1 MPLSWS
7 KLDRIQTWIDG
18 NGPSRWPD
26 ALPGAELELAQG
38 RLALATQESNS
49 LPESIINARLDRAE
63 SGFERVLSHSST
75 SSVQRRE
82 ASSGLTEVR
91 SRRRGEGVVVPSGG
105 IIPRSSWGARSPN
118 TASLSAN
125 RQAWKRITIHHSSTS
140 VPGSDLGS
148 SARAIQKIQKE
159 HMARPAAPG
168 SRQKWGDI
176 GYHFLIDESGRVFQG
191 RSLSWRG
198 AHAGNSI
205 TNEANIG
212 ICMLGN
218 FNSELPSRAA
228 MASMEKLIRELSKR
242 NHIGQNQVYG
252 HLDFKATE
260 CPGRKLMSWV
270 TNYSH

>member
-38 RLALATQESNS
+38 RLELATQESGS
-49 LPESIINARLDRAE
+49 LPKSIINARLDRAE
-63 SGFERVLSHSST
+63 SGFQRVLSHSNT

-82 ASSGLTEVR
+82 ATAGLTKVR
-91 SRRRGEGVVVPSGG
+91 SRRQGAVAVASGG
-105 IIPRSSWGARSPN
+105 IIPRSSWGARPPS

-159 HMARPAAPG
+159 HMARPVSAG
-168 SRQKWGDI
+168 SQQKWGDI
-176 GYHFLIDESGRVFQG
+176 GYHFLIDDSGRVFQG
-191 RSLSWRG
+191 RSLTWKG
-198 AHAGNSI
+198 AHAGNSSA
-205 TNEANIG
+205 NVANIG

-218 FNSELPSRAA
+218 FNSHMPSQAA
-228 MASMEKLIRELSKR
+228 MASMEKLIRDLSKR
-242 NHIGQNQVYG
+242 HGIGQSQVYG
-252 HLDFKATE
+252 HMDFKATE
-260 CPGRKLMSWV
+260 CPGDQLMAWV
-270 TNYSH
+270 NKYSH